1 VPRLS
6 AWLVRTALVYFGVGI
21 TLGAL
26 LLAGRE
32 LADGPWV
39 ARLRPVHA
47 ELLLYGWTLQLIM
60 GVAYWILPRFRTGAE
75 RGHPVLP
82 WAAYGLLNI
91 GVPLASLGTAPEAGP
106 FIMLLGRGLEILAAA
121 AFVAHALPR
130 IKAFGTSR

>member
-6 AWLVRTALVYFGVGI
+6 VWLVRTSLVYFGVGI
-21 TLGAL
+21 ALGAV

-39 ARLRPVHA
+39 ARLRPLHA

-60 GVAYWILPRFRTGAE
+60 GVAYWILPRFRTGTE
-75 RGHPVLP
+75 RGNQALP
-82 WAAYGLLNI
+82 RAAYWLLNI
-91 GVPLASLGTAPEAGP
+91 GVLLAALGTAPGAEESVMP
-106 FIMLLGRGLEILAAA
+106 LGRGLEILAAA

-130 IKAFGTSR
+130 IKGFGTGR